1 MFKAWKNSAWGF
13 WGLIFGPEIFGG
25 FVGSPRDFGGGG
37 FDFCTHS
44 IIPVTWKPDSDFP
57 PPPRLLGIQR
67 NKLTQEL
74 LSFSFTRVWNT
85 GLSCKITPPLVEA
98 NATTLLGLRAV
109 TFNLP
114 LTNER
119 LLLIKFCLKLNLSTN
134 FLSTFCRRQHKVQ
147 HNILIPLVMCS
158 DSRSVKSDPWLWLK
172 SLNVNCC
179 FNSANYVLN
188 EWHGIWCS
196 LGGMPFSKTHQ
207 QKLSGGE
214 SFLKYIRRISIST
227 NS

>member
-25 FVGSPRDFGGGG
+25 FVGSPRDFLGG
-37 FDFCTHS
+37 FDFSTHS

-74 LSFSFTRVWNT
+74 LSSSFTRVWNT
-85 GLSCKITPPLVEA
+85 CLSCKITPPLVEA

-188 EWHGIWCS
+188 EWDGIWCS

-214 SFLKYIRRISIST
+214 SFLKYIRRISISA